1 MKIVCFFNNKGGVG
15 KTSLVYHLAW
25 KMAELGYRVVVVAD
39 LDPQANLSSMF
50 LDEDELVEMFEAK
63 DEARTVYQAVKP
75 LTGIGDV
82 EKLTPK
88 ELGSRLA
95 LLPGDIGL
103 SVFEDALSK
112 NWTECLGE
120 DIRPFHVVTAL
131 YRVLVR
137 GATARR
143 ADVVLVDVG
152 PNLGAINRAALLAA
166 DHVVFPVG
174 ADLFSLYGL
183 RNLGPRLAA
192 WREQWSQRRRHFEDQ
207 HGDAELELPA
217 GAMAPA
223 GYVTTQ
229 HSVCGEGEQGIWQM
243 AGSRA
248 GSLHQARV
256 SRPESAHSPART
268 RSQLSRPAQ
277 ALPQPDAH
285 GAGGAQ
291 ADLPLDARGRG
302 HRLSCV
308 RGARLRRGLP
318 QARREDCQALRDPAQ
333 RRPVSARYAAG
344 GRRPQASA
352 TASR

>member
-75 LTGIGDV
+75 LTGISDV

-229 HSVCGEGEQGIWQM
+229 HSQYAGKASKAYGRWLDRVPEAYIRHVCRDPSQPIPPLARDRNCLAQLKHYRSLMPMAQEARKPIFHLTPADGAIGSHASAARDCGEDFRKLAEKIAKRCEIQ
-243 AGSRA
+243 
-248 GSLHQARV
+248 
-256 SRPESAHSPART
+256 
-268 RSQLSRPAQ
+268 RS
-277 ALPQPDAH
+277 D
-285 GAGGAQ
+285 
-291 ADLPLDARGRG
+291 
-302 HRLSCV
+302 
-308 RGARLRRGLP
+308 
-318 QARREDCQALRDPAQ
+318 DP
-333 RRPVSARYAAG
+333 
-344 GRRPQASA
+344 
-352 TASR
+352 